1 MWSWG
6 TPQKRHG
13 ERREPNRLWRELDDG
28 GEKKRFGICRE
39 TFAAW
44 FAGAWPEREAVRLF
58 LLMIYRLHITQYGLA
73 FAGTTRV
80 DVVKS
85 GAMIGASWGCRL
97 S

>member
-58 LLMIYRLHITQYGLA
+58 LLMIYRLHITQYGLPQRA
-73 FAGTTRV
+73 AG
-80 DVVKS
+80 S
-85 GAMIGASWGCRL
+85 RL
-97 S
+97 PAYFS